1 MKYRIV
7 LRFLGLLGIIVS
19 LAMIWPLVW
28 SLVYHGPDTK
38 AFIES
43 IGIGISIGLLLY
55 LLGLGKGY
63 EELRIR
69 EGFVIVSLSWILA
82 SGIGALPFYLGGMV
96 PTYTDAFFEA
106 MSGFTTTGA
115 TVLTTIETQAAGL
128 LFWRSLTHWLGGM
141 GIIVLSLAILPFL
154 GVGGMQLF
162 KAEVPGPTPEKLTPR
177 IQNTAML
184 LWGVYTILSLA
195 QTIALMLAGMNLYD
209 ALTHTFGT
217 MATGGF
223 SPKNLSIASYNSP
236 AIEWIISFFM
246 FLAGANFVL
255 HYMAL
260 KGKLGSFWKDEE
272 FRFYAIVV
280 VLFAGLCTL
289 LLMVQGSYTSL
300 SQAVRDSFFQVI
312 SIMTTTGY
320 TTADFNLWPQA
331 LRFLLL
337 LAMFLGGCS
346 GSTGGGIKQVRILI
360 LVKLVGTELKRLL
373 HPKQIQKIR
382 LNNLVLK
389 NDEIS
394 SITSFFIL
402 YLSLFIAG
410 SFIIIMITGMDL
422 ETGVSSVAATLGNI
436 GPGLGAVGAVGNY
449 SFINIPGKW
458 ILSLCMLLGRLELFS
473 VVMLFL
479 RGTWRQ

>member
-1 MKYRIV
+1 
-7 LRFLGLLGIIVS
+7 
-19 LAMIWPLVW
+19 
-28 SLVYHGPDTK
+28 
-38 AFIES
+38 
-43 IGIGISIGLLLY
+43 
-55 LLGLGKGY
+55 
-63 EELRIR
+63 
-69 EGFVIVSLSWILA
+69 
-82 SGIGALPFYLGGMV
+82 
-96 PTYTDAFFEA
+96 
-106 MSGFTTTGA
+106 
-115 TVLTTIETQAAGL
+115 
-128 LFWRSLTHWLGGM
+128 
-141 GIIVLSLAILPFL
+141 
-154 GVGGMQLF
+154 
-162 KAEVPGPTPEKLTPR
+162 
-177 IQNTAML
+177 
-184 LWGVYTILSLA
+184 
-195 QTIALMLAGMNLYD
+195 
-209 ALTHTFGT
+209 
-217 MATGGF
+217 
-223 SPKNLSIASYNSP
+223 
-236 AIEWIISFFM
+236 M

-260 KGKLGSFWKDEE
+260 KGKLGSFWKDQE